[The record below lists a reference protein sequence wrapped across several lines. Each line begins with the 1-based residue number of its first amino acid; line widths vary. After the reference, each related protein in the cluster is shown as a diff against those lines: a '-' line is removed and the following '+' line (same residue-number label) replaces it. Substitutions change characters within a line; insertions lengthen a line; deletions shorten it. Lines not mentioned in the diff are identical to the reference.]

1 MNIDREK
8 TDLFNMQE
16 NIKELT
22 DCILDLYSK
31 YPEKCKN
38 VLLEISEI
46 RNDLDDIERE
56 LGEIEEEMRQL

>member
-1 MNIDREK
+1 VNIDREK

>member
-1 MNIDREK
+1 
-8 TDLFNMQE
+8 MQE

-56 LGEIEEEMRQL
+56 LGEIEEELKNL